1 MKKIFSNFTFSVFKY
16 KDIEIIKKIIE
27 ELFKERIDS
36 KKAYITVNEF
46 EIDNYID
53 SFKGNT
59 LYDVFSFWKTSQY
72 PEFVFFTSN
81 SGDGRF
87 TLCNIIQS
95 DSSSFCENIF
105 KISSI

>member
-46 EIDNYID
+46 KIDNYID

-59 LYDVFSFWKTSQY
+59 LYDVFSFLKT
-72 PEFVFFTSN
+72 F
-81 SGDGRF
+81 
-87 TLCNIIQS
+87 
-95 DSSSFCENIF
+95 
-105 KISSI
+105 